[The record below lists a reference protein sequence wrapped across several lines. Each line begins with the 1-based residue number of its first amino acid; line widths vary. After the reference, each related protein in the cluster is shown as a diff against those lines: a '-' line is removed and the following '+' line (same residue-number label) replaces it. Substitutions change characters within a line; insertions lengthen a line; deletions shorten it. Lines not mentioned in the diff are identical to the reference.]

1 MKSLK
6 VAVIQMR
13 VEMDKFRNIDIA
25 REFIDKAVKDK
36 VDIAVLPEMFCCP
49 YETSKFPIYAQEEG
63 QKFFNLVAKLARDY
77 GIYLVAGSMPEKDTD
92 EKVYNT
98 SYVFD
103 RMGCVI
109 GKHRKIHLF
118 DIDVE
123 GGQCFK
129 ESDTLSAGDKVT
141 LFDTEFGRM
150 GLAICYDIRF
160 PEIFRIMSDE
170 GAKVIFVPAA
180 FNMTT
185 GPKHW
190 EVLFRSRALDNSVYM
205 VGASTARDMNA
216 SYISYGNS
224 IVVTP
229 WGEVI
234 DRLDGEE
241 GYIVKTLDLT
251 YIDKVR
257 SQIPVLSQRR
267 KDVYKV
273 SKSY

>member
-1 MKSLK
+1 M
-6 VAVIQMR
+6 I
-13 VEMDKFRNIDIA
+13 
-25 REFIDKAVKDK
+25 
-36 VDIAVLPEMFCCP
+36 CCP
-49 YETSKFPIYAQEEG
+49 YETSNFPIYAQEEG
-63 QKFFNLVAKLARDY
+63 QKFYNLVAKIAKDY
-77 GIYLVAGSMPEKDTD
+77 GIYLVAGSMPEKSQD
-92 EKVYNT
+92 EKTYNT

-103 RMGCVI
+103 RMGCII

-141 LFDTEFGRM
+141 LFNTEFGMM
-150 GLAICYDIRF
+150 GVAICYDIRF
-160 PEIFRIMSDE
+160 PELFRIMSDE

-190 EVLFRSRALDNSVYM
+190 ETLFRSRALDNSVYM
-205 VGASTARDMNA
+205 VGAATARDMKA

-224 IVVTP
+224 IVVSP
-229 WGEVI
+229 WGDVM

-241 GYIVKTLDLT
+241 GYIVATLDLE
-251 YIDKVR
+251 YINKVR